1 MKLGDVQ
8 TGYVRVL
15 ADWIAEIETR
25 LTDLYGRNW
34 TLRIERESPGV
45 WRCHWD
51 TLTENGEVIR
61 GGSESFTISEG
72 VLQ

>member
-1 MKLGDVQ
+1 MKLGEIQ

-34 TLRIERESPGV
+34 KLRIERARPGV
-45 WRCHWD
+45 WLCRWD
-51 TLTENGEVIR
+51 TLTDGGEVIG
-61 GGSESFTISEG
+61 GGSESFTIS
-72 VLQ
+72 V